1 MQKVVGSSPIIRF
14 HEAPETGL
22 LSRRL
27 LCVFVHELRMT
38 FGSTKPRCGYRRRL
52 MHRVVLA
59 LLVAT
64 FAGAAAAARASAAP
78 PACATPEV
86 RAHNEAVFGHF
97 STLAA
102 AKGLKARAAK
112 SGFQGIKI
120 ENEGCGDFEVE
131 IDGADN
137 QADRSSFAR
146 EASKAGFPVTF
157 EQTAPPMQYQQGQVV
172 GVFGQF
178 TTVSSANALMMRLSR
193 SGFLFIDLARVGNRW
208 LVVLPQV
215 PVKHALSIAHEAAGA
230 GFHIQFRPGTK

>member
-1 MQKVVGSSPIIRF
+1 M
-14 HEAPETGL
+14 
-22 LSRRL
+22 RR
-27 LCVFVHELRMT
+27 VA
-38 FGSTKPRCGYRRRL
+38 
-52 MHRVVLA
+52 LA

-64 FAGAAAAARASAAP
+64 FAAAAAAARASAYTP

-102 AKGLKARAAK
+102 AKRLKARAVRAV
-112 SGFQGIKI
+112 FQGVKI

-137 QADRSSFAR
+137 QADRSSFAQ
-146 EASKAGFPVTF
+146 EANKAGFPVTF

-178 TTVSSANALMMRLSR
+178 TTVSAANALMLRLSR

-215 PVKHALSIAHEAAGA
+215 PVKHALSIAKEAASS